1 MGLIPGS
8 GRSFGEENGNPIQSS
23 SLGNIMDKGAWQAT
37 IHWVAKVLDT
47 IQQLKH
53 SNMYMNKHKIGKQ
66 NKNQEK
72 EKYKNLLSVV
82 I

>member
-8 GRSFGEENGNPIQSS
+8 GRSLGEGNGNLFQSS
-23 SLGNIMDKGAWQAT
+23 SLGNIMDKEAWQAT
-37 IHWVAKVLDT
+37 INWVAKVLDT

-53 SNMYMNKHKIGKQ
+53 NNMYVNKHKTGKQ
-66 NKNQEK
+66 NKNQEN
-72 EKYKNLLSVV
+72 EKYKNLLSVL

>member
-53 SNMYMNKHKIGKQ
+53 SNMYMNKHKTGKQ